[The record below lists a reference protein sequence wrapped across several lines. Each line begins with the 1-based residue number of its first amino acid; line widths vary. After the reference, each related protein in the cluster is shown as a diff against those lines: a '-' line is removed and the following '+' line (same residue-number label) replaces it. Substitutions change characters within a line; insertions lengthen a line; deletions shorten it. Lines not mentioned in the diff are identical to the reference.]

1 MPTFTDTEARTWTL
15 SLNVTTAKRLKA
27 QGLDLIDAL
36 DDALERLIGDPMLL
50 ADTLWSL
57 CQTQAKERD
66 IDEEAFGSALGGD
79 SIDQATT
86 ALLEAIAGFF
96 PSHRRAAMRHALTKL
111 ERYQQIASEETIARL
126 DDPAEEERI
135 RTMIRNAMAGEPSMN
150 SPGSPASTPAP

>member
-1 MPTFTDTEARTWTL
+1 MSQFTDTQGRTWTL
-15 SLNVTTAKRLKA
+15 AITVADAKRLRA

-57 CQTQAKERD
+57 CRTQAHDRD